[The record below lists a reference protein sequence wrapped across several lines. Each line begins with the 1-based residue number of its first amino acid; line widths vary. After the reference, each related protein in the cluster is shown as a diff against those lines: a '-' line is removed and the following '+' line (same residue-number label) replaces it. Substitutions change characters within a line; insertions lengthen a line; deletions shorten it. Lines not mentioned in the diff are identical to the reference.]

1 MEKDEFLSGEK
12 LYGDDFTESEIL
24 NWYKEEEEGYAS
36 LPSTELDL
44 LKKGV
49 YLYENLNSLHAL
61 DHIPA
66 NTRFEKVL
74 GIGSA
79 TGDEF
84 LPIIHRINDIT
95 ILEPSDN
102 FVQSSKI
109 KNKITYRKP
118 DVSGKIP
125 FEDNTFDLITCFGV
139 LHHIANVS
147 DVFREIKRVL
157 KPGGLF
163 IFREP
168 IISMGDW
175 RFARPG
181 LTKNE
186 RGLPLAFIEKKI
198 LENNFE
204 IVHES
209 LCLTGTSFINKLLSP
224 VLKYPLVYYKGY
236 LHFDKR
242 ISYILRNKVK
252 YHCENKYK
260 RIYPSAK
267 YYIIKKGQVGDTA
280 QA

>member
-1 MEKDEFLSGEK
+1 MENDEYLSGKK

-44 LKKGV
+44 LKNGV

-66 NTRFEKVL
+66 NKRFEKVM

-79 TGDEF
+79 TGEEF
-84 LPIIHRINDIT
+84 LPIVDRIKDII

-102 FVQSSKI
+102 FIQSSKI

-118 DVSGKIP
+118 NVSGKIP
-125 FEDNTFDLITCFGV
+125 FEENTFDLITCFGV

-147 DVFREIKRVL
+147 YVFSEIHRVL
-157 KPGGLF
+157 KPGGIF

-175 RFARPG
+175 SVPRPG

-198 LENNFE
+198 QENNFE
-204 IVHES
+204 VLHES
-209 LCLTGTSFINKLLSP
+209 ICLTGTSFLNKLVSP
-224 VLKYPLVYYKGY
+224 FLKYPLVYYKGY
-236 LHFDKR
+236 LRFDKM
-242 ISYILRNKVK
+242 ISYLLRNKVK
-252 YHCENKYK
+252 YHRDNKFK

-267 YYIIKKGQVGDTA
+267 YYMLKKRPEGDIA